1 MSAAAEK
8 HRSTLAEV
16 EQQAKESFAR
26 EDKTGN
32 S

>member
-8 HRSTLAEV
+8 HCSTLAEV
-16 EQQAKESFAR
+16 EQKAKKSFAR
-26 EDKTGN
+26 EDRTRN